1 MSSFV
6 ETFKHTTP
14 YAANPLRTRSD
25 VAAFLTAFLD
35 PLASHTSPGGSRIH
49 LGHTGTHFDE
59 TAAQLEGFARPLW
72 GLASLIAGGGTYAG
86 VERWARGLA
95 SGTDPN
101 GEEYWGEMR
110 DRDQRMVECS
120 PIGFALAVAGR
131 EMWDPLSEEAK
142 ENVGR
147 WLNVM
152 NTKEMPNTNWL
163 WFRVFANLG
172 LAKNGSKYGDLSRAK
187 KDMDHLD
194 TFYVGDGWS
203 RDGPE
208 GVVQLDY
215 YSSSFAIQFAQLVYS
230 KLAQN
235 EDPERCEAFR
245 QRARQF
251 ALDFVHYFD
260 EEGRAVA
267 FGRSLVYRFA
277 MSSFWGALAFAD
289 VELPAPL
296 TWGVVKG
303 IQLRNLRYWAAQP
316 GAYNPDGTLT
326 LGYAYPNLNLT
337 ENYNSP
343 GSPYWCCKSFVSLA
357 LPESHPF
364 WSSAEEPFPSALRET
379 VKPLYKPLHIATNLG
394 GHTYVL
400 SSGQRCSYP
409 VKQSAA
415 KYGKFA
421 YSTAFAYS
429 VPVGDGTLEE
439 HAGDSALLLSDDDGE
454 TWRARRKTEEFRF
467 ENDGGWLRS
476 MWYPWSDVEVETWLI
491 PPTPAAPLWHVRV
504 HRVRAGRKVWT
515 AEGAWAIYGQRP
527 DGRHLDPV
535 DKSVEGGFGF
545 WQEGP
550 EARAHS
556 RAGASAIVELG
567 NRKQREGKVIRTDA
581 NSSLMWARAVLP
593 TLLDTVEPTEGDVWY
608 VTAVFGKPNIGNE
621 KGASKG
627 WMTEWEKR
635 PDVPK
640 SIEMLIPQ

>member
-6 ETFKHTTP
+6 KTFQHTTP
-14 YAANPLRTRSD
+14 YAANPLRIRSD
-25 VAAFLTAFLD
+25 VAAKMMTSRSGIRASGQRRLHDLRAEASSGGIEKPKRAYLRRRNSGRNRARTDAHVGGMLRIARD
-35 PLASHTSPGGSRIH
+35 PRSGIASDGRVARTGSRTRMNNNEGIEEGGQEGALYPSQMWNFPH
-49 LGHTGTHFDE
+49 PSPE
-59 TAAQLEGFARPLW
+59 ASSEGFNFEISVTEP
-72 GLASLIAGGGTYAG
+72 
-86 VERWARGLA
+86 
-95 SGTDPN
+95 
-101 GEEYWGEMR
+101 
-110 DRDQRMVECS
+110 
-120 PIGFALAVAGR
+120 
-131 EMWDPLSEEAK
+131 
-142 ENVGR
+142 
-147 WLNVM
+147 
-152 NTKEMPNTNWL
+152 
-163 WFRVFANLG
+163 
-172 LAKNGSKYGDLSRAK
+172 
-187 KDMDHLD
+187 
-194 TFYVGDGWS
+194 
-203 RDGPE
+203 
-208 GVVQLDY
+208 
-215 YSSSFAIQFAQLVYS
+215 
-230 KLAQN
+230 
-235 EDPERCEAFR
+235 
-245 QRARQF
+245 
-251 ALDFVHYFD
+251 
-260 EEGRAVA
+260 
-267 FGRSLVYRFA
+267 
-277 MSSFWGALAFAD
+277 
-289 VELPAPL
+289 
-296 TWGVVKG
+296 
-303 IQLRNLRYWAAQP
+303 RNL
-316 GAYNPDGTLT
+316 
-326 LGYAYPNLNLT
+326 
-337 ENYNSP
+337 
-343 GSPYWCCKSFVSLA
+343 SFVSLA
-357 LPESHPF
+357 LPETHPF
-364 WSSAEEPFPSALRET
+364 WSSVEEPFPSALRET

-421 YSTAFAYS
+421 YSAAFAYS

-476 MWYPWSDVEVETWLI
+476 MWYPWADVEVETWLV

-504 HRVRAGRKVWT
+504 HRVRAGRKIWT

-635 PDVPK
+635 PDVPDPIRVLLRHFPFDGDVYIDVMTTGGGNCRRRGRGAGHDYREWAVAIRALK
-640 SIEMLIPQ
+640 GNEDDNHKWRTIWRTNLLY